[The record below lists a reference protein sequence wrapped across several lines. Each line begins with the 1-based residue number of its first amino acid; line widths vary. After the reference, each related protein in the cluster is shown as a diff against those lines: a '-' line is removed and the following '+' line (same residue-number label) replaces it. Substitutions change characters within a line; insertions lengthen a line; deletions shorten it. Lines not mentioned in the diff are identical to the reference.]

1 MKKIFHN
8 IIKII
13 YPYRNLLKHLSLS
26 FLTVFLLFF
35 LWYKYLDYFTNKGDF
50 VKVPTFENVYYK
62 DLNSL
67 VNDIDLQFEVT
78 DTGYDRSKQRGIIL
92 SQYPLPNTDV
102 KPGRT
107 IKLKINSLHTR
118 KVKFPNVIDLPYIQA
133 INELTNKG
141 FRIDTII
148 QKPNMAID
156 RVLAVVV
163 KGTNNEISIN
173 QELYE
178 GTSVNLIIGSEKER
192 EPIGT
197 PNLIGLIRQDAEME
211 LKTKKLNIGT
221 IQLYDGNQFIDIND
235 TLMYISDSIILFK
248 QDPVPGQQIR
258 TGDYVDLYFTFH
270 TAFNDSI
277 MSIIIDEND

>member
-1 MKKIFHN
+1 MKKIFYN
-8 IIKII
+8 IVKII

-35 LWYKYLDYFTNKGDF
+35 LWYKYLDFFTNKGDF
-50 VKVPTFENVYYK
+50 VIVPSFENVYYK

-67 VNDIDLQFEVT
+67 ITNIDLQFEVT
-78 DTGYDRSKQRGIIL
+78 DTGYDRSKQRGLIL
-92 SQYPLPNTDV
+92 SQYPLPNTEV

-141 FRIDTII
+141 FSIGEVIE
-148 QKPNMAID
+148 KPNMAID
-156 RVLAVVV
+156 RVLAAEV
-163 KGTNNEISIN
+163 KGTNNEITIN

-178 GTSVNLIIGSEKER
+178 GTVINLIIGSEKER
-192 EPIGT
+192 ENIGT

-221 IQLYDGNQFIDIND
+221 IQLYDGNEFIDIND
-235 TLMYISDSIILFK
+235 TLVYVSDSIVLFK
-248 QDPVPGQQIR
+248 QNPVPGQQIR

-270 TAFNDSI
+270 TTFNDSI
-277 MSIIIDEND
+277 MSIIIDKND

>member
-1 MKKIFHN
+1 MKKIFYN

-235 TLMYISDSIILFK
+235 TLMYVSDSIILFK

>member
-102 KPGRT
+102 KPGRP

-235 TLMYISDSIILFK
+235 TLMYVSDSIILFK

>member
-235 TLMYISDSIILFK
+235 TLMYVSDSIILFK